1 MSRLRTTLVVAAG
14 LVLIASSAA
23 HSLLG
28 WPSLGA
34 RLAAANAPTDLI
46 AGLALGWH
54 FAGLAMLT
62 FGLLAL
68 WLASI
73 AQRSVSV
80 RMPVGLIGAA
90 YVAFALGAAAA
101 IGFDFIEVVFLVPGV
116 LFATAALLPDR

>member
-28 WPSLGA
+28 WPSLGV
-34 RLAAANAPTDLI
+34 RLAAVRAPADLI
-46 AGLALGWH
+46 DGLAMGWH

-73 AQRSVSV
+73 AQRPVSV
-80 RMPVGLIGAA
+80 RFPVGLIGVAYIGFAA
-90 YVAFALGAAAA
+90 GAAAA
-101 IGFDFIEVVFLVPGV
+101 FGFDFIDVVFLVPGV
-116 LFATAALLPDR
+116 LLATAALLPDR